1 MGSAETMFM
10 DGAPRETPPAQAP
23 TAHAIKLVM
32 LGQDGNPMGE
42 RVLTG
47 ESLEV
52 GRNTGPPWDDD
63 AYLDPNHATL
73 TPAADGLRIDDSGSL
88 NGVYLKLKE
97 RVELRDGDQFR
108 VGQELLYYE
117 DLPEPAQA
125 PDGSERMG
133 SPNPG
138 YWGRVSVLVD
148 PERAVRAVPIAGN
161 GISIGR
167 ELGDMTFPSDGYVSG
182 THCKIIG
189 DDSGVYLEDVG
200 SSNGTYIRVRS
211 GDTVSFGSLI
221 LIGQKLFQIEKP

>member
-10 DGAPRETPPAQAP
+10 DGTPTDAAAPPA
-23 TAHAIKLVM
+23 AHAVKLVM

-42 RVLTG
+42 RLLRG

-52 GRNTGPPWDDD
+52 GRNAGPPWDDD
-63 AYLDPNHATL
+63 AYLDPKHAAL
-73 TPAADGLRIDDSGSL
+73 TPAADGVHIEDFGSL
-88 NGVYLKLKE
+88 NGVYIKLKT
-97 RVELRDGDQFR
+97 RTELRDGDQFR

-117 DLPEPAQA
+117 DLPEPTQA
-125 PDGSERMG
+125 ADGSERMG

-148 PERAVRAVPIAGN
+148 PERAVRALPIAGS

-167 ELGDMTFPSDGYVSG
+167 ELGDMTFPGDGYVSG
-182 THCKIIG
+182 THCRVVG

-200 SSNGTYIRVRS
+200 SSNGTYIRARS
-211 GDTVSFGSLI
+211 GDTVPFGSLI